1 MYYSQIKRVLDILFL
16 LFVLPIIIPTSL
28 IVFILLKLESFN
40 ESVFFIQERLGKD
53 NKPFKIIKF
62 RTMYSD
68 NNSKNNWTE
77 KNDSR
82 ITVFGKILRRTR
94 IDEIPQFFN
103 ILKNDMSLIG
113 PRPEQPEIVSRY
125 LKSIPFYG
133 FRHVVRP
140 GISGWA
146 QVVYHYAASDEET
159 MRKLEYDFFY
169 IKNMSLWLDFVVL
182 LRTTVTIMLGKGAR

>member
-28 IVFILLKLESFN
+28 MVFVLLKLESFN

-62 RTMYSD
+62 RTMYSA

-82 ITVFGKILRRTR
+82 I
-94 IDEIPQFFN
+94 
-103 ILKNDMSLIG
+103 
-113 PRPEQPEIVSRY
+113 
-125 LKSIPFYG
+125 
-133 FRHVVRP
+133 
-140 GISGWA
+140 
-146 QVVYHYAASDEET
+146 
-159 MRKLEYDFFY
+159 
-169 IKNMSLWLDFVVL
+169 
-182 LRTTVTIMLGKGAR
+182 

>member
-28 IVFILLKLESFN
+28 MVFILLKLESFN

-62 RTMYSD
+62 RTMYSA

-113 PRPEQPEIVSRY
+113 PRPEQVHLAAQLQKKYANFSE
-125 LKSIPFYG
+125 
-133 FRHVVRP
+133 RHKVLP
-140 GISGWA
+140 GITGLA
-146 QVVYHYAASDEET
+146 QVEFGYVGDFDDWKK
-159 MRKLEYDFFY
+159 KLDYDLDY
-169 IKNMSLWLDFVVL
+169 VKRYGLIIDIKVFLKTFIVL
-182 LRTTVTIMLGKGAR
+182 IKRLGSR